1 MHVIIQLSF
10 ANSDEIIEQ
19 LNQGKRLSDIFLE
32 IMGMPSFRFWLHCLI
47 ICLCRKRWRV
57 L

>member
-32 IMGMPSFRFWLHCLI
+32 NNGDAFFSLLATLSNYMSLQEAMA
-47 ICLCRKRWRV
+47 
-57 L
+57 